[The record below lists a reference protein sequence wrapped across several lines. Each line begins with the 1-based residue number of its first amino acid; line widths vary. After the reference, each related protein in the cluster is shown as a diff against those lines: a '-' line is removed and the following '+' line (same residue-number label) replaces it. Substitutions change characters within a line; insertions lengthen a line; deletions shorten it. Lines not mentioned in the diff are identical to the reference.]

1 MTAGGFT
8 VLMVGDIIGRVG
20 RMALRSCLDG
30 LVRRHGAAFVVV
42 NGENAAAGMGIT
54 ADIAVDLFNAG
65 VDVITTGNHIWA
77 KREIVPFLEEE
88 PRLLRPVNYPGH
100 PPGRGAG
107 LFTAADGCKVGVI
120 NLEGRVFMNQLDC
133 PFQAADREVAILA
146 RETPLILVDFHA
158 ETTSEKGALGYYLD
172 GRVSVLAGTHTH
184 VQTAD
189 ARILP
194 GGTAYITDL
203 GMTGSLDGVIGFRK
217 EQAIQ
222 RFLTQRPVRL
232 EPAKKMPMVNGLA
245 VTLDPG
251 SGRAL
256 KVERI
261 FEKVV
266 CDMTDDREQ

>member
-1 MTAGGFT
+1 MSAATINI
-8 VLMVGDIIGRVG
+8 LMVGDVIGRVG
-20 RMALRSCLDG
+20 RLALRNCLDG
-30 LVRRHGAAFVVV
+30 LIRRHKAVFVVA

-54 ADIAVDLFNAG
+54 AEIAFDFFNAG
-65 VDVITTGNHIWA
+65 VDVITTGNHIWC
-77 KREIVPFLEEE
+77 KREIVSFLEDE
-88 PRLLRPVNYPGH
+88 PRLLRPANYPGQV
-100 PPGRGAG
+100 PGRGAE
-107 LFTAADGCKVGVI
+107 LFTAANGCKVGVI
-120 NLEGRVFMNQLDC
+120 NLEGRVFMNNLEC
-133 PFQAADREVAILA
+133 PFLAADREVAALA
-146 RETPLILVDFHA
+146 KETPLILVDFHA

-194 GGTAYITDL
+194 LGTAYITDL

-232 EPAKKMPMVNGLA
+232 EPAKRMPVVNGLVA
-245 VTLDPG
+245 TLDVA

-256 KVERI
+256 QVERI
-261 FEKVV
+261 FEAVTG
-266 CDMTDDREQ
+266 DAGDDRE